1 VLYGQDYASAARRH
15 LKAAQVLHETS
26 SPGAQPGCQAVAG
39 YLFGICGELAI
50 KEMMRQSGMKPL
62 HPEERR
68 DDPFYAHFPELK
80 TRLRDSNRG
89 RRSGALDRLAKDP
102 TLFQYWDTEMRYAST
117 AEIRVE
123 WVSKWKETAERLV
136 DQMELG

>member
-1 VLYGQDYASAARRH
+1 
-15 LKAAQVLHETS
+15 
-26 SPGAQPGCQAVAG
+26 VAG

-62 HPEERR
+62 RPEERR

-80 TRLRDSNRG
+80 TRLRDTNSG
-89 RRSGALDRLAKDP
+89 RRSGALDLLAKDS
-102 TLFQYWDTEMRYAST
+102 TLFQYWDTDMRYAST
-117 AEIRVE
+117 AEIRQE
-123 WVSKWKETAERLV
+123 WVIKWKATAERLV